1 MKKNRGIR
9 ISSSFI
15 SPVLVYFIAL
25 LIVAGIVLVI
35 QSFTGSTDESAD
47 KNRKVL
53 YGVKAVKIPEN
64 LEFAGE
70 KVPVENFDTRERLDM
85 ELLINTYW
93 HSQTFLIIKKANR
106 YFPVI
111 EEILKRNNIPD
122 DFKYLAIAES
132 GLSNVVSP
140 KRAVGFWQLME
151 ETAKEHGLEVSK
163 EVDERY
169 HLEKSTEAA
178 CSFFKESYKKY
189 NNWTL
194 SAASFNA
201 GARGIDRQIERQ
213 KQGNYYDLLL
223 YEETA
228 RYIFRAL
235 ALKLVLSSPAEYG
248 FHFDE
253 SDLYPEIPYYTVEI
267 DTAITDIAKFA
278 ELHSTNYKILKNL
291 NPWLRENYLS
301 NKNRK
306 VYTIKI
312 PEKGYRNNS
321 GLLKSENN
329 M

>member
-1 MKKNRGIR
+1 MKKNKGIK

-15 SPVLVYFIAL
+15 SPVLVYFIVF
-25 LIVAGIVLVI
+25 IIIAGLVLVI
-35 QSFTGSTDESAD
+35 QSFTDSTDESAHN
-47 KNRKVL
+47 NRKVL

-93 HSQTFLIIKKANR
+93 HSQTFLNIKKANR

-111 EEILKRNNIPD
+111 EKILKINNIPD

-132 GLSNVVSP
+132 GLSNAVSP

-178 CSFFKESYKKY
+178 SMFFKESFEKY

-201 GARGIDRQIERQ
+201 GVRGIDRQIERQ
-213 KQGNYYDLLL
+213 KQHNYYDLLL
-223 YEETA
+223 NEETS

-235 ALKLVLSSPAEYG
+235 ALKQVLSNPAEYG
-248 FHFDE
+248 FHFDK
-253 SDLYPEIPYYTVEI
+253 SDLYPEILYYTVKV

-278 ELHSTNYKILKNL
+278 ELHSTNYKILKYL

-312 PEKGYRNNS
+312 PKKGFRNNS
-321 GLLKSENN
+321 GLLESENN

>member
-1 MKKNRGIR
+1 MKKYKGIK
-9 ISSSFI
+9 IGSSFI
-15 SPVLVYFIAL
+15 SPVLVYFIAF
-25 LIVAGIVLVI
+25 LIVAGLVIVI

-47 KNRKVL
+47 DSREVL
-53 YGVKAVKIPEN
+53 YGVKAIKIPEN

-111 EEILKRNNIPD
+111 EKILERNDIPD

-132 GLSNVVSP
+132 GLANVISP

-178 CSFFKESYKKY
+178 CRFFKESYSKY

-194 SAASFNA
+194 TAASFNA

-213 KQGNYYDLLL
+213 KQDNYYDLLL
-223 YEETA
+223 NEETA

-235 ALKLVLSSPAEYG
+235 ALKLVLSNPAEYG
-248 FHFDE
+248 FHYDK

-267 DTAITDIAKFA
+267 DTAITDMAKFA
-278 ELHSTNYKILKNL
+278 ELHSTNYKILKYL

-301 NKNRK
+301 NRNRK
-306 VYTIKI
+306 AYTIKI
-312 PEKGYRNNS
+312 PEKGFRNNS